1 MKMLVT
7 IRSAIVVRSLVRGI
21 IVGKAKR
28 KPRPSMPDW
37 FWWGQDRCWFCKQR
51 NNCNQCKANR
61 EYVKEF
67 GEKKQKGRHASA
79 KRGAR
84 TKLQLMED
92 DYGFVEGI

>member
-37 FWWGQDRCWFCKQR
+37 FWWGKTGAGS
-51 NNCNQCKANR
+51 AN
-61 EYVKEF
+61 KEITAISV
-67 GEKKQKGRHASA
+67 R
-79 KRGAR
+79 R
-84 TKLQLMED
+84 TVNM
-92 DYGFVEGI
+92 

>member
-37 FWWGQDRCWFCKQR
+37 FWWGKTGAGSANKEITAISVRRTVNMQKSSERRSKKEDTPAQSEERGR
-51 NNCNQCKANR
+51 NCN
-61 EYVKEF
+61 
-67 GEKKQKGRHASA
+67 
-79 KRGAR
+79 
-84 TKLQLMED
+84 
-92 DYGFVEGI
+92 